1 MPSSLSLIDDL
12 QETLTSGS
20 GAQRADILRRVT
32 DLFLH
37 GKDVYSEEHVTVFD
51 DVMCHLIE
59 KIERDAL
66 IRLST
71 KLAPVENAPKRTVHQ
86 LASSDDI
93 AISGPL
99 IERSQ
104 VLGDDFLV
112 DLARSK
118 SQQHLAAIAKRS
130 SIAEKVT
137 DVLVDRGNN
146 EVTLK
151 VAGNQGARFS
161 QSAFR
166 KVAEKAETDA
176 NLAANF
182 IARSD
187 VPAEVFQDLLRKAT
201 EVVKRKLLK
210 DADPPT
216 RLKITR
222 TLAEIASEVSRE
234 RAQMEKSARS
244 ATSLAHLDTARL
256 KSRVSELAQAGKR
269 KETIDALATLSKL
282 PVATIKTLLRQGAQD
297 GLLILCKSVGLGWP
311 DVKSVLTGIVGVTS
325 ERDLKQAFD
334 SYVRLAP
341 ENANRVIRFVKS
353 CKTLSKSELQRML

>member
-1 MPSSLSLIDDL
+1 MQGSLSLIDEL
-12 QETLTSGS
+12 QETLSSGS
-20 GAQRADILRRVT
+20 GVQRADILRRVT
-32 DLFLH
+32 DLFLQ
-37 GKDVYSEEHVTVFD
+37 GKDAYSEEHIAVFD
-51 DVMCHLIE
+51 AVMCYLIQ

-66 IRLST
+66 IRLSM

-86 LASSDDI
+86 LASDDDI

-99 IERSQ
+99 IERSS

-112 DLARSK
+112 DLAKSK
-118 SQQHLAAIAKRS
+118 SQQHLAALARRR
-130 SIAEKVT
+130 SIAERIT

-146 EVTLK
+146 EVTLS
-151 VAGNQGARFS
+151 VAGNHGAQFS
-161 QSAFR
+161 RPAFV

-176 NLAANF
+176 NLAETF

-187 VPAEVFQDLLRKAT
+187 IPAEVFQQLLREAT

-210 DADPPT
+210 NADPPT

-234 RAQMEKSARS
+234 HAQVERSSRS

-256 KSRVSELAQAGKR
+256 KTKMSEFAEAGKR

-282 PVATIKTLLRQGAQD
+282 PVATIKTLLRQDTRD
-297 GLLILCKSVGLGWP
+297 GLLILCKAVGLGWP
-311 DVKSVLTGIVGVTS
+311 EVKPVLTGIVGVTG
-325 ERDLKQAFD
+325 EHDLKQAFD

-353 CKTLSKSELQRML
+353 CKTVSKSDLQRML